1 MRKEYEMAV
10 LEVNKLE
17 ITFFQKNEQKRVVD
31 NLSFCIQQGEIVG
44 VVGESGSGKTQTALS
59 ILQLLK
65 ENASITG
72 GSIVFDGNEI
82 SSYDEKTM
90 QKIRGKEIGMIFQ
103 EPMTALNPL
112 HIVGKQIE
120 ESMKLHGIASKVER
134 KRKAIELMRLV
145 DLPNPEQL
153 YNKYPHQLSGGMRQ
167 RIMIA
172 SVLGTE
178 PKVLIADE
186 PTTALDVTV
195 QAQILCLLKKINQEK
210 KVSILFIS
218 HDLGVVHQLCN
229 RIIVMKDGRK
239 IEEGTSEE
247 IFSSPKE
254 TYTKELL
261 QAIPNRNTSLR
272 KRKGKN
278 ECNQC

>member
-1 MRKEYEMAV
+1 MAV